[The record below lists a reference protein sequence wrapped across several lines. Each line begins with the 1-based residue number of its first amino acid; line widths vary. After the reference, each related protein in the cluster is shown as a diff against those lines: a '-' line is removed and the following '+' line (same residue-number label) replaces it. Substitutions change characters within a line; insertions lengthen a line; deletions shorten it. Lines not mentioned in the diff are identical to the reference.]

1 MLALALAHALV
12 LQCPSNIVTLFR
24 RAVEAHV
31 IKVKGYQM
39 LYADTYLSEEEFHQ
53 MFDHTL
59 YNKVCCST
67 PAATELI

>member
-1 MLALALAHALV
+1 MTV
-12 LQCPSNIVTLFR
+12 FC

-59 YNKVCCST
+59 YNKVCPYLPSEIL
-67 PAATELI
+67 PV